1 MKVVNT
7 EKLIKVIQTKNFP
20 KKGELHR
27 IIEQMSFEIP
37 VGVIPELKDNSQIDM
52 TNVFYPEPTQVWY
65 LDSYMTKR
73 CGLAFH
79 EYLIDLTTGRALT
92 CQEILR
98 RAQNMGINLDDAI
111 IEKTWS
117 EKIF

>member
-37 VGVIPELKDNSQIDM
+37 VGVIPELKDNS
-52 TNVFYPEPTQVWY
+52 
-65 LDSYMTKR
+65 
-73 CGLAFH
+73 
-79 EYLIDLTTGRALT
+79 
-92 CQEILR
+92 
-98 RAQNMGINLDDAI
+98 
-111 IEKTWS
+111 
-117 EKIF
+117 